1 MSADH
6 ELFDAV
12 GQRLEPRGGWHY
24 EPSVTPGAPPSWCLV
39 HQGEVLLGVTV
50 IDGVHSVYLPAT
62 DTVIDFPDA
71 SALMAWMDEHEDR
84 YRPA

>member
-24 EPSVTPGAPPSWCLV
+24 EPSATPGAPPSWCLV

-50 IDGVHSVYLPAT
+50 IDG
-62 DTVIDFPDA
+62 DFPDA